1 MPTDAYARM
10 PSRFFIRFIPFFR
23 NTPFSTQRKRL
34 LSRRNLSNA
43 SLRTLEP
50 QAPLAQLRHGTNS
63 NRGARKS
70 NRTKTHPFQFASTP
84 PYDFFMISVLHFGHT
99 MRIVP
104 LSRGMERICPHPLQR
119 KYFVVL
125 RLTYMVSSMF
135 HQRFGFADAASHFWF
150 SFSRAAMFLE

>member
-1 MPTDAYARM
+1 MPTAAYARM
-10 PSRFFIRFIPFFR
+10 PSRFFTRFIPLFR
-23 NTPFSTQRKRL
+23 NTPFSTQRKKL

-43 SLRTLEP
+43 SSPTLEP
-50 QAPLAQLRHGTNS
+50 QAPLAQLGHGANS
-63 NRGARKS
+63 NRGAHASIARGHGESK
-70 NRTKTHPFQFASTP
+70 RAKTHPFQFASTP
-84 PYDFFMISVLHFGHT
+84 PYDFFMTSVLHFGHT

-135 HQRFGFADAASHFWF
+135 HQRFGFADAASHF
-150 SFSRAAMFLE
+150 